1 MNWLRNT
8 SRSRGLK
15 RQEPIVAIADGVGDA
30 GQLYLRLD
38 NQGEVIDC
46 SEALALLLP
55 VAGQGG
61 GRPLRDYLVRPVLWL
76 RETPGNWPTQ
86 LPILDFRAREGGELH
101 LSGWLR
107 RDRQGWLIQLV
118 DVTATMVRLQGLEN
132 KSQLLGQAWR
142 LSSALRASHREYR
155 NLVADW
161 LEYLALRL
169 HIPWV
174 TLVCRNDLG
183 GWSTEQV
190 FRRPGQAI
198 TPMVEADIREM
209 LERYG
214 DDIPGQWYD
223 PAGGPP
229 VWLVPY
235 REDNR
240 ILAWLCCG
248 GYEAGRKAP
257 WLDREDW
264 LHLFAMLAAQV
275 VKNKSEAAQ
284 ALTAQRSAALEWISG
299 GGWWEYQ
306 PRRRSLR
313 LAANLAAVLE
323 LPAGQETLSL
333 DEWMA
338 LVDPLER
345 DEFRHRLDEAVGAGR
360 AFVQVLRL
368 RAGGAP
374 RWYRVEARP
383 VVRGEECYLLGFV
396 LDINTTRQ
404 QETEAA
410 TVKARLEGL
419 VDSAPGI
426 IYVQRY
432 DAGALEMT
440 FASASLGTMLGWT
453 LDDLQASPYTA
464 LLHPD
469 DCEIYFARTRTLLRN
484 GSASCQYRI
493 RDAGGDYHWIQDEAK
508 LLRDD
513 RGLPSEVVGLGLDIT
528 DAKESGER
536 VVHSE
541 ERYRALVEDSPAI
554 ICRYLPDLRVTYA
567 NKMLAS
573 SLGIAPDHAA
583 DLNLGD
589 YLSREQRAK
598 MIEKLHSLT
607 PEQPVNSMEV
617 CVQLPAHHYGWWV
630 VYQRGLFDA
639 QGRLVEVQAVAR
651 DDSEVH
657 RTRHQL
663 FQSAKMATLGEMAA
677 GLAHEINQPLNVIS
691 MAATNLLTQVDN
703 DTLTPDYLKAKVER
717 IVSQVSRA
725 AGIVDHVRMFGRY
738 SDVEGSRFDPRKAV
752 TGSLWL
758 TRESLER
765 HGIVITVE
773 MAELPDVVGH
783 IDRLEQ
789 VLINLIINA
798 RYAVLGKKEENP
810 DLVPRITISG
820 EARDGRI
827 GISVEDN
834 GGGIEPAIV
843 ERIFEPFFTTKP
855 VGDGT
860 GLGLSLS
867 YAIIQQM
874 EGEMW
879 VENAAD
885 GARFILELPAAQGD
899 A

>member
-1 MNWLRNT
+1 MNWLRSTST

-15 RQEPIVAIADGVGDA
+15 RQEPVVTIAATDA
-30 GQLYLRLD
+30 CPLYLRLN
-38 NQGEVIDC
+38 NQGEVTAC
-46 SEALALLLP
+46 SEALQQLLP
-55 VAGQGG
+55 VEKAEGK
-61 GRPLRDYLVRPVLWL
+61 RPLRDYLMRPVLWL
-76 RETPGNWPTQ
+76 RETPGSWPAQ
-86 LPILDFRAREGGELH
+86 LPTLGFQGRGGCELY

-107 RDRQGWLIQLV
+107 RERDGWLVQLLN
-118 DVTATMVRLQGLEN
+118 VTETMVRLQGLEN

-142 LSSALRASHREYR
+142 LASALRASHREYG

-174 TLVCRNDLG
+174 MLVSRNEVG
-183 GWSTEQV
+183 GWSTEQI
-190 FRRPGQAI
+190 FRRPGHAVR
-198 TPMVEADIREM
+198 PMMEADIREM
-209 LERYG
+209 IERYG
-214 DDIPGQWYD
+214 EDVAGQWYD

-248 GYEAGRKAP
+248 GYEAAEQTP
-257 WLDREDW
+257 WLDRDDW

-275 VKNKSEAAQ
+275 IKNKNEVAR

-299 GGWWEYQ
+299 GGWWEYL
-306 PRRRSLR
+306 PRRRSFR
-313 LAANLAAVLE
+313 FAPNLAAVLE
-323 LPAGQETLSL
+323 LPAGQETLPL
-333 DEWMA
+333 DEWTA

-345 DEFRHRLDEAVGAGR
+345 DEFRHRLDEAVASGR
-360 AFVQVLRL
+360 AFVQILRL
-368 RAGGAP
+368 RIGGVP

-383 VVRGEECYLLGFV
+383 VVRDKECYLLGFV

-410 TVKARLEGL
+410 AVKARLEGL

-432 DAGALEMT
+432 DAGALAMT

-453 LDDLQASPYTA
+453 LDDMLASPYTTY
-464 LLHPD
+464 LHPD

-493 RDAGGDYHWIQDEAK
+493 RDAAGDYHWIQDEAK

-513 RGLPSEVVGLGLDIT
+513 RGLPSEVVGLCLDIT
-528 DAKESGER
+528 EAKESGER

-554 ICRYLPDLRVTYA
+554 ICRYLPNLRVTYA
-567 NKMLAS
+567 NNMLAS

-583 DLNLGD
+583 DLDLGD

-598 MIEKLHSLT
+598 MIEELHRLT
-607 PEQPVNSMEV
+607 PEQPVNSMEI

-630 VYQRGLFDA
+630 VYQRGLFDL

-703 DTLTPDYLKAKVER
+703 DTLTPTYLKAKVER

-738 SDVEGSRFDPRKAV
+738 SDIEGSRFNPGNAV

-765 HGIVITVE
+765 HGIVISVDTP
-773 MAELPDVVGH
+773 ELPEVVGH

-798 RYAVLGKKEENP
+798 RYAVLGRKDEAP
-810 DLVPRITISG
+810 DLVPRIAISS
-820 EARDGRI
+820 AVHDGRI
-827 GISVEDN
+827 RISVDDN
-834 GGGIEPAIV
+834 GGGIDPAII

-874 EGEMW
+874 AGEMW
-879 VENAAD
+879 AENIAE
-885 GARFILELPAAQGD
+885 GASFILELPVW
-899 A
+899 